1 MKPDKN
7 NSIKR
12 FKVLFGLF
20 CVIGLY
26 IVSTALYTMTVK
38 RDYWTE
44 VSKKFIRENIAIPA
58 TRGNIYDCNGNLM
71 AGSIPEYRL
80 YMDFVVIDTERLCIQ
95 CHA

>member
-1 MKPDKN
+1 M
-7 NSIKR
+7 
-12 FKVLFGLF
+12 
-20 CVIGLY
+20 
-26 IVSTALYTMTVK
+26 STALYTMTVK

-80 YMDFVVIDTERLCIQ
+80 YMDFVVIDKDTTARMKAQ
-95 CHA
+95 AWRD